1 MLLSAIA
8 ALLLAAALLF
18 LIHKL
23 RASALLPVR
32 PRDSQTLTVTLRAS
46 GDDPYLE
53 NTVNALLWLRENGTL
68 PASIVIEDGGMS
80 ASALLTARLLE
91 KKHACIRLNTNVEDS
106 TWESRNI

>member
-32 PRDSQTLTVTLRAS
+32 PRESQSLTVTLRVS

-68 PASIVIEDGGMS
+68 PASIVIQDGGMS
-80 ASALLTARLLE
+80 ESALLSARLLE
-91 KKHACIRLNTNVEDS
+91 RHHACVRLNTNVEDS
-106 TWESRNI
+106 TWESRTI